1 MQAST
6 GGTSYSGGN
15 GTAGFVRCNAG
26 AVSVAG
32 ASSTSGGSAHVYDS
46 NSRSYYWAG
55 GGAGVK
61 GGSSSHQRQNMTNAQ
76 SAGGTGTGG
85 LLILYANSLQNE
97 GQIVSNGTAGAGF
110 TARYQ
115 LYGSYNGPD
124 YAGAVG
130 GGGSRWRFDKHIL

>member
-1 MQAST
+1 
-6 GGTSYSGGN
+6 
-15 GTAGFVRCNAG
+15 
-26 AVSVAG
+26 
-32 ASSTSGGSAHVYDS
+32 
-46 NSRSYYWAG
+46 
-55 GGAGVK
+55 
-61 GGSSSHQRQNMTNAQ
+61 MTNAQ

-97 GQIVSNGTAGAGF
+97 GQIVSNGTAGTGF

-130 GGGSRWRFDKHIL
+130 GGGSRWRFDKRIL